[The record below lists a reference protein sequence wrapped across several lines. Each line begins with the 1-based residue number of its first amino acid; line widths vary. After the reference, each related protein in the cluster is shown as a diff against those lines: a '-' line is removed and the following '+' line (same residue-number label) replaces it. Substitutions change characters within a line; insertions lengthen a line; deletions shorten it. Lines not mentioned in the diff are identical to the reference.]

1 MDECR
6 VKFSRRTIASS
17 LCGTQV
23 WTYSNEL
30 RPKTRSFR
38 RGWLPYTTCESVEA
52 EKRGN
57 GVVSTAGCSVWMRTK
72 RSDDPCCFAPG
83 FTGARAMQGA
93 GRATPDC
100 LRSGCDGLH
109 PRGMLMLTRVSISIG
124 DGNVCEQGR
133 AASGSGDS
141 RLRGSLHGA

>member
-1 MDECR
+1 MDDCR

-23 WTYSNEL
+23 WTCSNEL
-30 RPKTRSFR
+30 GPKTRSCR
-38 RGWLPYTTCESVEA
+38 RVWLPYTTCESVEA

-72 RSDDPCCFAPG
+72 RSDDPCRFAPG
-83 FTGARAMQGA
+83 FTGARAMRGA

-100 LRSGCDGLH
+100 LRSGYDGLH
-109 PRGMLMLTRVSISIG
+109 PWGTLIATKMAISIG
-124 DGNVCEQGR
+124 DRGGREQAG
-133 AASGSGDS
+133 AATGSGDS
-141 RLRGSLHGA
+141 